1 MTQISSVKVTRTII
15 YSPETYLEYC
25 AEYDEQPTQ
34 EGFLD
39 FISDWI
45 DEDFRNEYGNQ
56 IIEPIES

>member
-1 MTQISSVKVTRTII
+1 MTQVQSVTVTRTIT

-25 AEYDEQPTQ
+25 AEHDEQPTQ

-45 DEDFRNEYGNQ
+45 DEDFRNEFGEQ
-56 IIEPIES
+56 TIEPVTD